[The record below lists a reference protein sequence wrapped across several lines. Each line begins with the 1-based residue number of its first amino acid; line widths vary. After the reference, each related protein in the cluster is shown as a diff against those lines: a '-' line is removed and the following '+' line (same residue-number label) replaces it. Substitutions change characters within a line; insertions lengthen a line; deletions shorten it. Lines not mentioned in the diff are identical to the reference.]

1 MSRDIRCPIVTAIL
15 LVTVASGCSANHRSA
30 ETSSTSATTVTTTPQ
45 SGRVPLY
52 EQRESANPEG
62 LNGTP
67 INATLVGANYP
78 TSTGMWIGCEG
89 VAATTTYRLDRKF
102 TQLTATVGLQP
113 HAPDGLAAEVTISG
127 DGQVLSQFIVRKT
140 ATTAIDLKVDRTDS
154 LVVAALLQE
163 GRCAPSDA
171 PYGALGDAFL
181 TTTLD

>member
-1 MSRDIRCPIVTAIL
+1 MSRDIRSWIVTAIV
-15 LVTVASGCSANHRSA
+15 LVTVASACSANRHSA
-30 ETSSTSATTVTTTPQ
+30 ETSSTSATTVTTPQ

-67 INATLVGANYP
+67 INATLVDAHYP

-89 VAATTTYRLDRKF
+89 VAAATTYRLDRKF
-102 TQLTATVGLQP
+102 TRLTATVGLQP
-113 HAPDGLAAEVTISG
+113 HAPGGLAAEVTISG

-181 TTTLD
+181 MTTLD